1 MRGWRSLGN
10 DASLHNKGSLFTLM
24 LGPPG
29 TFILYQLL
37 SCTIS
42 RVKGRREIGRQ
53 TQGEEQA
60 GVIS

>member
-29 TFILYQLL
+29 KGTKIYEKYQHLGKASTL
-37 SCTIS
+37 EGYLW
-42 RVKGRREIGRQ
+42 K
-53 TQGEEQA
+53 
-60 GVIS
+60 

>member
-29 TFILYQLL
+29 MCGHFNLPWKTEMRPILGK
-37 SCTIS
+37 CGF
-42 RVKGRREIGRQ
+42 KIG
-53 TQGEEQA
+53 QA
-60 GVIS
+60 G

>member
-29 TFILYQLL
+29 TLPYEAHVPLNVRIVYICSQEWQKLKNVFLY
-37 SCTIS
+37 
-42 RVKGRREIGRQ
+42 
-53 TQGEEQA
+53 
-60 GVIS
+60 